1 MERTSWTNSK
11 VWDRF
16 YICAP
21 WGGLSLFL
29 CKRSCTSTILDM
41 HIHFTIYKYIF
52 IMHIYM
58 FKRIRISKYC
68 VGGKPYN
75 CWYWY
80 KDNFII
86 YANRSIQIKDVGGSL
101 ARNAQVNFSL
111 PVSLSRS
118 FSIYSSL
125 TLYLPLSLCH
135 TPILYISFSVTFYLS
150 RCLLLSV

>member
-86 YANRSIQIKDVGGSL
+86 YANRSKQIKDVGGSL
-101 ARNAQVNFSL
+101 A
-111 PVSLSRS
+111 
-118 FSIYSSL
+118 
-125 TLYLPLSLCH
+125 LYLSLFLSISLSLCH
-135 TPILYISFSVTFYLS
+135 TPFLYISFSVTFYLS